1 MLLAVTTGP
10 GLRKIVE
17 LPCTDCKHLYMRH
30 GPISEQRPTCIL
42 RCRCH
47 GWEVYSPSGRVEPEH
62 EAAMRDMTCGAF
74 EAKGPTHETA

>member
-1 MLLAVTTGP
+1 MAV
-10 GLRKIVE
+10 E
-17 LPCTDCKHLYMRH
+17 CPCADCKHLYVRR
-30 GPISEQRPTCIL
+30 GPTPEYRPTCIL

-74 EAKGPTHETA
+74 ARQYTAEAREGKG